1 MNPMNWFYFT
11 AVVWILAAAKLSLT
25 VVEAVVAFF
34 ATWTFIKLIL
44 LTQDKKGYMKWAK
57 NLLNGNKLGGFM
69 NFYKYLTLLFFGAIA
84 YSLIPSIGI
93 VKFFAGV
100 IAGVMLYAHTLMHYP
115 KVMGVYIQQFKGK
128 NSMLKIA
135 FDWMIWLVLA
145 GWVLY
150 EIIMNCGCI

>member
-11 AVVWILAAAKLSLT
+11 AVVWIVAAAKLHLT
-25 VVEAVVAFF
+25 VVETFVAFF

-44 LTQDKKGYMKWAK
+44 LTQDRKGYMNWAK
-57 NLLNGNKLGGFM
+57 TLFNGNKLGGFTK
-69 NFYKYLTLLFFGAIA
+69 FYRYLTLLIFGGIA

-128 NSMLKIA
+128 NSMSKIA
-135 FDWMIWLVLA
+135 FDWMIWLGLGA
-145 GWVLY
+145 WALK
-150 EIIMNCGCI
+150 ELFF